1 MLTLSRVF
9 FTFGGQMIID
19 KTNLVVLVPALNEQE
34 SVGQVLQELQSNGF
48 HVLLISDGSQDATAN
63 IGRQLGVKVLDLPIN
78 LGVGGALRAGFKFA
92 IWRGFCAAIQV
103 DADGQHPIEEIE
115 NLITAANEH
124 NAHMVIGSR
133 FLTGEMTM
141 DVSRMRRLAM
151 RVLSRSAS
159 AAAGTKI
166 TDSTSGFRLISEPL
180 LSEFARQFANN
191 YLGDTYESVISAG
204 RGNYKVIEIPARLA
218 PREHGESTAST
229 GSAVRFTL
237 KGLGVATLG
246 LHKRLT
252 PVESEDT

>member
-1 MLTLSRVF
+1 MSL
-9 FTFGGQMIID
+9 D
-19 KTNLVVLVPALNEQE
+19 KSNVLIMVPAFNEQE
-34 SVGQVLQELQSNGF
+34 SVGQVLDQLLQKNF
-48 HVLLISDGSQDATAN
+48 FFLLISDGSSDGTAKLSRAR
-63 IGRQLGVKVLDLPIN
+63 GAKVLELPIN
-78 LGVGGALRAGFKFA
+78 LGVGGALRAGFKYA
-92 IWRGFCAAIQV
+92 VTHGFKAVVQI

-252 PVESEDT
+252 PVESEDI